1 MDVGLI
7 AASIA
12 RMSANTFAEILL
24 DLGYEKVSGRQIKAI
39 ESVICCLK
47 TPCQGTCVVTLRCGN
62 LLILD
67 L

>member
-12 RMSANTFAEILL
+12 CMSADTFAKILL
-24 DLGYEKVSGRQIKAI
+24 DLGNEWVSGRQIKAI
-39 ESVICCLK
+39 ESVICRLK
-47 TPCQGTCVVTLRCGN
+47 TPCQGTCVKALRRWDF
-62 LLILD
+62 LVLD